1 MAGTGESETYT
12 LGSRKS
18 LPWWAFPVFLLLLFI
33 PFFFRVAFLDYE
45 PPSGWAAAVA
55 AAFVASALL
64 FGIFWL
70 GQIHGRQH
78 VIIRPDGLLV
88 AVPFRCLIPFE
99 AIESVTC
106 VDYSKPLWEYGFS
119 TFLRRKLIPIWELP
133 PNVDIRFKEPVRLNL
148 YPFRWFTL
156 IQLAV
161 DRPDE
166 FVKELSRKL
175 DRLAN
180 NPRTGS

>member
-18 LPWWAFPVFLLLLFI
+18 LPWWAFPVFLLLLFT
-33 PFFFRVAFLDYE
+33 PFFFLVAFLGYE

-55 AAFVASALL
+55 AAFVSSALF
-64 FGIFWL
+64 FGVFWL
-70 GQIHGRQH
+70 GQINGRQH
-78 VIIRPDGLLV
+78 VIIRLDGLLV
-88 AVPFRCLIPFE
+88 AVPLRRLIPFE

-106 VDYSKPLWEYGFS
+106 VNYSKPLGEYGFS

-148 YPFRWFTL
+148 YPFKWFRILLLT
-156 IQLAV
+156 IEQPDRFVEELAREI
-161 DRPDE
+161 DDLPG
-166 FVKELSRKL
+166 
-175 DRLAN
+175 A
-180 NPRTGS
+180 